1 MEAKEIIEAMLEHE
15 QLSPAEFARKV
26 GMRAQQIS
34 EYKSGKV
41 KKISNKVA
49 MSINN
54 TFPHYNL
61 SWLLTGEGSMLKSK
75 KYEIEDEEVLIGGSE
90 YIELRKE
97 NEALQKRLDELQ
109 VLLAK
114 KEAQLDSLFTLL
126 NELKQKQK

>member
-61 SWLLTGEGSMLKSK
+61 SWLLTGEGSMLKK
-75 KYEIEDEEVLIGGSE
+75 KYEIEEEDGLFGGNE